1 MHSCTF
7 LNFFGWG
14 GGWLGIFLTIAAFV
28 MVAGLISRLLTRK
41 RHNFD
46 RRDSLNILKHRL
58 ASGEITPEE
67 YEKLKSVI

>member
-1 MHSCTF
+1 MHTCYFQS
-7 LNFFGWG
+7 FFGWG
-14 GGWLGIFLTIAAFV
+14 GGWLGIVLTIAVFV
-28 MVAGLISRLLTRK
+28 MVAGLISRLLTK
-41 RHNFD
+41 KQHNFD